1 MYSINHSLLYVLFSM
16 YILISLGKSTMVP
29 SISPVPVLLK
39 CKVVWGSPP
48 PNMTL
53 LILNY
58 CLWAADKKKLQYLQ
72 KEKKKRFFRCISFS
86 ILFYY
91 LRWFCCE
98 FCTFLLYRVC
108 SGSCRDYRCLVFHLL
123 QKWFRCSSLELFTKG
138 T

>member
-72 KEKKKRFFRCISFS
+72 KEKKK
-86 ILFYY
+86 ILQVH
-91 LRWFCCE
+91 
-98 FCTFLLYRVC
+98 FL
-108 SGSCRDYRCLVFHLL
+108 FHSVLL
-123 QKWFRCSSLELFTKG
+123 PKMVLL
-138 T
+138 

>member
-58 CLWAADKKKLQYLQ
+58 CLWAADKKNYSIYR
-72 KEKKKRFFRCISFS
+72 KKKK
-86 ILFYY
+86 ILQVH
-91 LRWFCCE
+91 
-98 FCTFLLYRVC
+98 FL
-108 SGSCRDYRCLVFHLL
+108 FHSVLL
-123 QKWFRCSSLELFTKG
+123 PKMVLL
-138 T
+138 